1 MNVEVPRPALLA
13 ARRLGSAIEHLQSTL
28 SVAVKETSATVS
40 VTASTTLSLV
50 DQPGSSLPLGD
61 DRGLQEQRRTSKNPA
76 FDTQNEGSASN
87 TLAVRGGAS
96 SAAEEPKPVAAVAV
110 AAATTEEAEAAEL
123 DAPPLNAELTGMG
136 PLPFAW
142 YEGCVEDLAVFG
154 DVPLEIDEVASA
166 PDVSQHVSNV
176 SR

>member
-13 ARRLGSAIEHLQSTL
+13 ARRLGSAIEQQQLTL
-28 SVAVKETSATVS
+28 SVAAKETNATVN
-40 VTASTTLSLV
+40 VTATTTQSLA
-50 DQPGSSLPLGD
+50 DRSGSSLLLGD
-61 DRGLQEQRRTSKNPA
+61 HKEVEKQRASHPPA
-76 FDTQNEGSASN
+76 FDTKNEGNASN
-87 TLAVRGGAS
+87 TLAMRGGAS
-96 SAAEEPKPVAAVAV
+96 SAAGEPNPAAAVAT
-110 AAATTEEAEAAEL
+110 AAATTEGAEATEL

-142 YEGCVEDLAVFG
+142 YQGSVEDLAIFG

-166 PDVSQHVSNV
+166 PDVSQHVSDV